1 MFTDLKKIYKTT
13 LLPNAKAGQPLYN
26 CRTCNCVCTMIAWN
40 STLSFQSAGRFMCRT
55 FLLNLKVQTY
65 NKCYFA
71 YFFLIICISNM
82 MRNLQEAFNVHSNT
96 YIYIS
101 HTYHDQYQN
110 LYIFFFY
117 IYTLIN
123 KVTAFTPFSS
133 RCEHFSMG

>member
-26 CRTCNCVCTMIAWN
+26 CRTCNCVCTMIAYN

-110 LYIFFFY
+110 LYFFFY
-117 IYTLIN
+117 IYTWIN

>member
-1 MFTDLKKIYKTT
+1 
-13 LLPNAKAGQPLYN
+13 
-26 CRTCNCVCTMIAWN
+26 
-40 STLSFQSAGRFMCRT
+40 
-55 FLLNLKVQTY
+55 
-65 NKCYFA
+65 
-71 YFFLIICISNM
+71 

-110 LYIFFFY
+110 FY
-117 IYTLIN
+117 INIFLYLYTLIN